1 MSGYYDGSANCLGV
15 GEVTRRLY
23 SYPARPSNGGNL
35 MLSGAKKGWLYQP
48 KINGWRAIFDAST
61 EEVWN
66 RHGKLL
72 TTPFPAKGKYELLRL
87 AEKTGWNWWDCELVE
102 RRTKLKG
109 KIIVLDAMDADLP
122 FIQRYLTIQSQ
133 FPTIHNGKPWEVLS
147 ALPTLESDKAEK
159 LWMDGLAY
167 NKSHGDELY
176 EGVVAKKRDSIY
188 PQQKITPDR
197 VFPYWV
203 KHRYAD

>member
-1 MSGYYDGSANCLGV
+1 MDDSFYGNNCTGV
-15 GEVTRRLY
+15 SEETQRLY
-23 SYPARPSNGGNL
+23 SYPARPTNGGNL
-35 MLSGAKKGWLYQP
+35 MLSGTREGWYYQP
-48 KINGWRAIFDAST
+48 KINGWRAIFDANT

-72 TTPFPAKGKYELLRL
+72 TTPFPIKGRKELLRL
-87 AEKTGWNWWDCELVE
+87 AEKTGWRWWDCELVE

-109 KIIVLDAMDADLP
+109 KIIILDAMDADHP
-122 FIQRYLTIQSQ
+122 FLKRYLTIQSLV
-133 FPTIHNGKPWEVLS
+133 PTIAFDDPWEVLS
-147 ALPTLESDKAEK
+147 ALPTLEASKAES
-159 LWMDGLAY
+159 LWLGGLAY
-167 NKSHGDELY
+167 NESKCDGLY

-188 PQQKITPDR
+188 PQQKITPNR